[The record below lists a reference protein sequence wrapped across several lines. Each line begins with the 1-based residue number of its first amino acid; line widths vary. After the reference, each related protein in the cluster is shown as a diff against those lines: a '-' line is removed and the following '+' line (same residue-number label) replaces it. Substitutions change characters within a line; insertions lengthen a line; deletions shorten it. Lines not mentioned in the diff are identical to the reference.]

1 MVWVDREHEFRVFSG
16 WWVSGRRGT
25 RGGGARGTER
35 GRARVAGLGW
45 RATSRARPALTA
57 GRSTRTSAPD
67 LGELDRSED
76 RLRITHLSEDL
87 RGESRLA
94 LGGDRL
100 FEERH
105 VLEELRRSAGAR
117 GRVSEGT
124 SASSG
129 RVSGEGSVRSREAR
143 SGSPEPVVHA
153 PDIRGLARHAPHPA
167 RLAGRRASP
176 PSPASSHPCPP
187 RLSSP
192 RPRPCGRRTSVSRCD
207 VAATEN
213 LRHLV
218 QTRRSAH
225 IVTVI
230 SSEECARSECVLLLS
245 ARRSRHFSRRL
256 TPWAMATPRRPA
268 HLRAS
273 TPRRRPTPFSPRR
286 LPPPVCTKRA
296 ARRPRFACTTGIA
309 PGATASA
316 TARSCW

>member
-1 MVWVDREHEFRVFSG
+1 M
-16 WWVSGRRGT
+16 
-25 RGGGARGTER
+25 
-35 GRARVAGLGW
+35 
-45 RATSRARPALTA
+45 
-57 GRSTRTSAPD
+57 
-67 LGELDRSED
+67 DRSED

-176 PSPASSHPCPP
+176 PSPSSSHPCPP

-225 IVTVI
+225 MVTQI
-230 SSEECARSECVLLLS
+230 SSEDSAQRMCVV
-245 ARRSRHFSRRL
+245 
-256 TPWAMATPRRPA
+256 T
-268 HLRAS
+268 LRAA
-273 TPRRRPTPFSPRR
+273 
-286 LPPPVCTKRA
+286 LPPLFPAPHTMGDGDAPASRAPPSIDSEEAANAFFASAPPAPRLHETRGETSAFCVHHGYRAGGDGVARCVGFAVAPSASWPLPTKTL
-296 ARRPRFACTTGIA
+296 ARQVMMRFCLWGCGYADRHLECQR
-309 PGATASA
+309 TAS
-316 TARSCW
+316 TA